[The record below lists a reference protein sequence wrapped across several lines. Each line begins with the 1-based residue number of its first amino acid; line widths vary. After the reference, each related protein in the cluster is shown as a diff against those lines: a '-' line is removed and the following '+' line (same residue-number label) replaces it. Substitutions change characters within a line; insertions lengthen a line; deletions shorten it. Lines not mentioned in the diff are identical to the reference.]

1 MMSQEGLTC
10 AVTSVGMERDGR
22 SAQASVSLVLQV
34 SVEFCSSCE
43 ASCMVSPSAFS
54 PSSTDFTLSATLWCA
69 VCTAPTVLQQQ
80 RP

>member
-1 MMSQEGLTC
+1 
-10 AVTSVGMERDGR
+10 
-22 SAQASVSLVLQV
+22 
-34 SVEFCSSCE
+34 
-43 ASCMVSPSAFS
+43 MVSPSAFS